1 MAGITAAQV
10 RDLREKTGLPMMECK
25 SALTEAGGDEE
36 AAIELLQ
43 KKSKGKLETKAHRE
57 TAEGRIGVFVTPDGK
72 SGAMVE
78 VRCETP
84 PVAKNEMFAELSNK
98 IAQQVAS
105 GTEDAPAAEAIL
117 SAESVAEPG
126 KTVNELME
134 ATYARI
140 KENMKLT
147 RCRRLA
153 GENLASYVH
162 FDGSIGVLVAMDKA
176 PDDPQ
181 VSKDLCMHIAFA
193 KPLGISR
200 EDVPAEEIEKVRK
213 LAAEVARSEGKPE
226 KIIDKIVDGK
236 VAAFYKQK
244 ALMEQ
249 EHVKEAKTSVAEVLK
264 AAGVD
269 AVTGMLIM
277 QVGVE

>member
-10 RDLREKTGLPMMECK
+10 RALREKTGLPMMECK

-43 KKSKGKLETKAHRE
+43 KRSKGKLETKAHRE
-57 TAEGRIGVFVTPDGK
+57 TAEGRIGVFVNQDGK
-72 SGAMVE
+72 GGAMVE

-98 IAQQVAS
+98 IAQQVAAS
-105 GTEDAPAAEAIL
+105 SEDAPAPEAIL

-140 KENMKLT
+140 KENMKLA
-147 RCRRLA
+147 RCRRLT

-162 FDGSIGVLVAMDKA
+162 FDGSIGVLVAMDKS

-200 EDVPAEEIEKVRK
+200 EDVPAEEIEKVRR
-213 LAAEVARSEGKPE
+213 LAAEVARSEGKPD

-249 EHVKEAKTSVAEVLK
+249 EHVKEAKTSVAKVLK